1 MKKLSI
7 DQNSLAIKSWFGF
20 FLGLITIG
28 LSFNGLS
35 EYLTLSRVLSTL
47 GFLCCWYPWT
57 QITWSIPIKNF
68 FKANAQAMS
77 KSCMYLAIAGIILL
91 ISSILI
97 SIDFIQQIY

>member
-1 MKKLSI
+1 MKKLLI
-7 DQNSLAIKSWFGF
+7 DQNNLAIKSWFGF

-57 QITWSIPIKNF
+57 
-68 FKANAQAMS
+68 
-77 KSCMYLAIAGIILL
+77 
-91 ISSILI
+91 
-97 SIDFIQQIY
+97 